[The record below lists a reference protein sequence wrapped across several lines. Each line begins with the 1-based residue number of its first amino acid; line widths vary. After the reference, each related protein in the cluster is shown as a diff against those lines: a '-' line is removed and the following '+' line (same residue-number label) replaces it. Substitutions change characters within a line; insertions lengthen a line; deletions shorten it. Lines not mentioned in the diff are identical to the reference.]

1 LDIVVNN
8 PTDKVIIP
16 IVIFAIWGLGNK
28 DVVPIEADPAKV
40 AITIEGNVI
49 AVCNLEYNFSERS

>member
-1 LDIVVNN
+1 MVVSI

-28 DVVPIEADPAKV
+28 DVVPIDADPASVAMIIDGKV
-40 AITIEGNVI
+40 M
-49 AVCNLEYNFSERS
+49 AVCNLEYNFSDRS